1 MAAMPPLPRAPPS
14 VPLLPQNTSHRS
26 GATLT
31 HTARPFAGWTVSTK
45 IDFPH
50 GSGLGHGPLSRAIVD
65 SCRGHGAW
73 GRGGRAAVAH
83 GQQDACGR
91 PGPAPRLLGPAGI
104 LGAAPHPEPRSRLLS
119 HQASTRPVWCCPRVE
134 ETVGEQPLTGSS
146 GMSTQEEGTEAMTRQ
161 VTGPQGHRKTQRVFM
176 VRASGQ
182 RNHPVA
188 PSPTPTWLPL
198 SSLGLSSGG
207 SSDTGRGGSQVRPW
221 GLLVP
226 PEQP

>member
-83 GQQDACGR
+83 GQQDAWERKSCVNQAQYVNAKQTTDFIFGLGKCGLVDFER
-91 PGPAPRLLGPAGI
+91 WKWKCDYLGEIIVAWLAFSVMFMKVSSSWI
-104 LGAAPHPEPRSRLLS
+104 N
-119 HQASTRPVWCCPRVE
+119 
-134 ETVGEQPLTGSS
+134 PL
-146 GMSTQEEGTEAMTRQ
+146 Q
-161 VTGPQGHRKTQRVFM
+161 
-176 VRASGQ
+176 
-182 RNHPVA
+182 
-188 PSPTPTWLPL
+188 
-198 SSLGLSSGG
+198 
-207 SSDTGRGGSQVRPW
+207 
-221 GLLVP
+221 
-226 PEQP
+226 